1 MTDVAVE
8 LSPALVMDMASKG
21 MMSAIYAELKPH
33 ALAVQAPR
41 GKRTFA
47 ELHANANRWPRPCA
61 GRA

>member
-8 LSPALVMDMASKG
+8 LSPALVMETAAKG
-21 MMSAIYAELKPH
+21 MMSALYAELKPN

-47 ELHANANRWPRPCA
+47 ELHT
-61 GRA
+61 